1 MKRSPPPRAS
11 GSRPP
16 DSPPPPEVVLR
27 LYVTGSTPRSAR
39 AVADI
44 KRFCEKHLASYDLEV
59 IDMYQQPER
68 LRDDDV
74 IAAPTLVKRTPA
86 PSRRIV
92 GGLSDEKTVL
102 SALQLPT

>member
-1 MKRSPPPRAS
+1 MKRPTPPKAS
-11 GSRPP
+11 GSRPA
-16 DSPPPPEVVLR
+16 SPPPPDVILR

-44 KRFCEKHLASYDLEV
+44 KRFCEKHLPSYDLEV

-74 IAAPTLVKRTPA
+74 IAAPTLVKRMPA
-86 PSRRIV
+86 PTRRII